1 MDKDTHEKSIIRLRY
16 HLEKDIKE
24 LYYLLRK
31 KLPGEADDFGFDLD
45 SRPLPLSYQN
55 DSFIGMCEQETEDGI
70 TSKVCAITEDEDG
83 INTCVDLE
91 QLALED
97 LNNLYIEL
105 CNMLNK

>member
-45 SRPLPLSYQN
+45 SPLVLTYQD
-55 DSFIGMCEQETEDGI
+55 DSFVGMCEQETEDGI
-70 TSKVCAITEDEDG
+70 TSKVCAVTQDEDE
-83 INTCVDLE
+83 INTFVDLE
-91 QLALED
+91 QLSVED

>member
-24 LYYLLRK
+24 LYYLLH
-31 KLPGEADDFGFDLD
+31 EDD
-45 SRPLPLSYQN
+45 
-55 DSFIGMCEQETEDGI
+55 
-70 TSKVCAITEDEDG
+70 
-83 INTCVDLE
+83 INTFVDLE
-91 QLALED
+91 QLSVED